1 MMAIMVVMMM
11 ARHLWQ
17 ECDVDHVDVV
27 EEELVKVNAKVSSG
41 GKSIPL
47 MNEHEIGKCCQLFKI
62 SYTSIP
68 FLLTHKSQAATPV

>member
-1 MMAIMVVMMM
+1 MMVMMM

-47 MNEHEIGKCCQLFKI
+47 MNKYKIGNWEMLSKHHIRQSL
-62 SYTSIP
+62 SY
-68 FLLTHKSQAATPV
+68 

>member
-1 MMAIMVVMMM
+1 M

-47 MNEHEIGKCCQLFKI
+47 MNEHKLEIGKCCQLFKI
-62 SYTSIP
+62 SYKSIP
-68 FLLTHKSQAATPV
+68 FLLTHKSEAATPV

>member
-1 MMAIMVVMMM
+1 MVMMM

-41 GKSIPL
+41 GKSITL
-47 MNEHEIGKCCQLFKI
+47 KNEHEIGNREMLSTF
-62 SYTSIP
+62 
-68 FLLTHKSQAATPV
+68 

>member
-1 MMAIMVVMMM
+1 MVVMMM

-47 MNEHEIGKCCQLFKI
+47 MNEHKIGNREMLSTF
-62 SYTSIP
+62 
-68 FLLTHKSQAATPV
+68 